1 MSQFWGFHVR
11 FRKLFVFKKKL
22 RIRSNVYCKSC
33 WSNFQFFITAL
44 QALYH
49 QEKVKDTIKRLL
61 QKLLVEFPV
70 FHCGFA
76 SSLSSSYWFNQNFF
90 AHVLKDVG
98 MCYPKKRSIDF
109 TFFCVCK

>member
-1 MSQFWGFHVR
+1 MDFFFKFYFFSFWGFDMCAYLVSGNAHVPI
-11 FRKLFVFKKKL
+11 LGL
-22 RIRSNVYCKSC
+22 SC
-33 WSNFQFFITAL
+33 AIS
-44 QALYH
+44 QALCV

-76 SSLSSSYWFNQNFF
+76 SSLSSSYCFNQKTF
-90 AHVLKDVG
+90 AHVLEDVG

-109 TFFCVCK
+109 TFFCV